1 VFIPMMGEYVI
12 PFILGGGRVDMA
24 GNLITRSFL
33 EANNYPV
40 GSAAALLMMG
50 ALSVFL
56 AAYVSIS
63 LKAEEQFGE

>member
-1 VFIPMMGEYVI
+1 MFIPMMGEYVI

-40 GSAAALLMMG
+40 GSAAALLTYLVG
-50 ALSVFL
+50 TLLGVATS
-56 AAYVSIS
+56 
-63 LKAEEQFGE
+63 